1 VFGIAVQAPN
11 QIDSEPSSSTPNGLP
26 HHLTSASKLSL
37 HCRIL
42 WALEKLTGAFISKS
56 NRLGKSLSICLEPV
70 RISATR
76 HHLKVLLCSTLKC
89 SIQHTSGS
97 ELSTHMTRRQRMRN
111 HTWELCGKR
120 SILAFLSR
128 IDKVRYRVLRK
139 KKDGVSFSGATAG
152 AAARWTCGKSV
163 QFRA

>member
-1 VFGIAVQAPN
+1 VFGIAVLDSN
-11 QIDSEPSSSTPNGLP
+11 QIDSEPGSSTPDGLP
-26 HHLTSASKLSL
+26 QHLTSARKLSL

-56 NRLGKSLSICLEPV
+56 NRLGKSLSVCFEP
-70 RISATR
+70 IWTTAIR

-97 ELSTHMTRRQRMRN
+97 ELSTRMTGRQRMRN

-128 IDKVRYRVLRK
+128 IDKVRYRVLELQLQNW
-139 KKDGVSFSGATAG
+139 VF
-152 AAARWTCGKSV
+152 
-163 QFRA
+163 